1 MLVADMQK
9 LVCNK
14 EEKGFCCSL
23 IQTNSII
30 GGPAEKCCRECRYHP
45 RKKRCVSIR
54 TGRCCPCSTRCG
66 KRSTSK
72 PKSTTTRTTKT
83 STTTTTTIT
92 TTKTTKTSTTTDTTI
107 SAAISTSSSTKTTN
121 RISTAMDETTKN
133 PTFNM
138 INMRPIWSRR

>member
-66 KRSTSK
+66 KRSSSK

-83 STTTTTTIT
+83 STTTTTTTTTSTTTSIT
-92 TTKTTKTSTTTDTTI
+92 TTKTI
-107 SAAISTSSSTKTTN
+107 
-121 RISTAMDETTKN
+121 
-133 PTFNM
+133 
-138 INMRPIWSRR
+138 